1 MLKEKNSS
9 KKPLILVGFAR
20 HTHLLFKKK
29 YILQMFFWKTFP
41 NISQKFKLST
51 EQRLRYIWH
60 PRQSFYVSCIFES
73 DSDVEPRSRRPEEEE
88 KEKGAEEYYEGQA
101 REVNQEPVG
110 DEFNPEGF
118 NPYPKEREEEK
129 DDAIGKDY
137 EKKFDFK
144 ILANKLI

>member
-1 MLKEKNSS
+1 M
-9 KKPLILVGFAR
+9 
-20 HTHLLFKKK
+20 
-29 YILQMFFWKTFP
+29 
-41 NISQKFKLST
+41 
-51 EQRLRYIWH
+51 
-60 PRQSFYVSCIFES
+60 
-73 DSDVEPRSRRPEEEE
+73 EPRSRRPEEEE